1 MQSDGEIF
9 VIKKLLQDLRF
20 VVAGASGVSDYI
32 STSPG
37 QRAALPRAALDL

>member
-1 MQSDGEIF
+1 MQFDGEIF
-9 VIKKLLQDLRF
+9 VMKKLLHVLRF

-37 QRAALPRAALDL
+37 QQKELPRAALDL